1 MLIKMRRSKAYP
13 GTQSVQRALSLLRIF
28 TDSQPSWTLRDLA
41 KRTKLNKT
49 TLFRLL
55 TALES
60 EGLISRDPITET
72 YRLGPEIIA
81 LGGRALRSNP
91 LQSISRDELKA
102 LAERTRETAT
112 LEVLSGRDVII
123 LDEITGDRLLGGV
136 AWIGTRWPAFAT
148 STGLAILAGMPQ
160 QEAQEVLKLPLAQIT
175 PKTITTSDQLRKEFQ
190 NIRQRGYSIADEAL
204 ELGFIAIGSA
214 VYNHD
219 GIVAG
224 AISIGGPKIRIAAD
238 RINELGNI
246 VKSAAS
252 RISAKLGYR
261 PGKESS

>member
-1 MLIKMRRSKAYP
+1 MRRSKAYP

-28 TDSQPSWTLRDLA
+28 TDAQPSWTLRDLA

-60 EGLISRDPITET
+60 EGLIVRDPVSET
-72 YRLGPEIIA
+72 FRLGPEVIA

-91 LQSISRDELKA
+91 LQTISRDELKS
-102 LAERTRETAT
+102 LAEKTRETAT
-112 LEVLSGRDVII
+112 LEVLSGRDVVIV
-123 LDEITGDRLLGGV
+123 DEITGDRLLGGV

-148 STGLAILAGMPQ
+148 STGLAILASLPP
-160 QEAQEVLKLPLAQIT
+160 QEASEILKTPLSQIT
-175 PKTITTSDQLRKEFQ
+175 PKTITSPDQLRKEFQ
-190 NIRQRGYSIADEAL
+190 SIRQRGYAVADEAL
-204 ELGFIAIGSA
+204 ELGFLAVGAAIL
-214 VYNHD
+214 NHD

-224 AISIGGPKIRIAAD
+224 ALSIGGPKIRLTSE
-238 RINELGNI
+238 RIGELGTI
-246 VKSAAS
+246 VRNAAG
-252 RISAKLGYR
+252 RISTKLGYR